1 MYSNTG
7 QGLYMASKSLERNFY
22 ALSAKINSQHGA
34 LLFLLLVINYATAKS
49 SGVRMNCRRKRE
61 ARAQTL

>member
-1 MYSNTG
+1 
-7 QGLYMASKSLERNFY
+7 MASKSLGRNFY